1 MGLSLTSYNYQLIHE
16 SIMFHH
22 VFHVSL
28 LKPYHTTAGQA
39 DPHQTELPPVVD
51 DGVVILEPQTILDTR
66 WIKHGGHLVEESL
79 VHWKNLS
86 TDDATWEPTEQLLAK
101 FSPTIL
107 EDKDILY
114 GGSTDRPRRSA
125 REIGR
130 AHV

>member
-1 MGLSLTSYNYQLIHE
+1 MWPCRLQVTTPDHAQIHP
-16 SIMFHH
+16 

-28 LKPYHTTAGQA
+28 LKPYHSTAGQTVL
-39 DPHQTELPPVVD
+39 HQIELPLVTD

-86 TDDATWEPTEQLLAK
+86 TDDVTWELTEQLLAK

-107 EDKDILY
+107 EDKDPFPW
-114 GGSTDRPRRSA
+114 GSNVRPRSLIR
-125 REIGR
+125 GLKPNPKYL
-130 AHV
+130 